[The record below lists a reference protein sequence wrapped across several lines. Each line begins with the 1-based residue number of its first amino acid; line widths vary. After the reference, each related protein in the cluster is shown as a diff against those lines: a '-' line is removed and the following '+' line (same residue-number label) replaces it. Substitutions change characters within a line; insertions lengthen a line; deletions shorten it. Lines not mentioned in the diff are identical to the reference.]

1 MIDNF
6 NIIGDNFLKFQDK
19 DDFYFLQIIKRR
31 KDNPELAKN
40 EKLIDS
46 FYIYSLEDYNKL
58 REKIISICNQHNARA
73 YFRLNKRNAKKIGL
87 QMLKRVA
94 DLIIGENYKSISHIY
109 PSVCGEFHHDSNKK
123 WILDLDGEC
132 AKHKELF
139 YEALNNTKND
149 PFNKSAKTNAYGN
162 SYPLII
168 NEILTKNGVHII
180 ISPCDTHL
188 LMKHLELAMVKLRTL
203 IMDFNPNNS
212 NTWDLHK
219 DSPTLLYMP

>member
-87 QMLKRVA
+87 QALKKIT
-94 DLIIGENYKSISHIY
+94 DLVICEDYKAIKNIY
-109 PSVCGEFHHDSNKK
+109 PSVCGEFHQDNDKK

-149 PFNKSAKTNAYGN
+149 PFNKSSRTNAYGN

-168 NEILTKNGVHII
+168 GEIPTKNGIHIV

-188 LMKHLELAMVKLRTL
+188 LMKHLDVASNKLIVL
-203 IMDFNPNNS
+203 INDIYKNNS